1 MWRRPRVGTGIA
13 VYLVLLTTAVACS
26 SGIEQGGRALRSV
39 ASPSRTAT
47 SPTASPSAEP
57 SSQTPPEGPAIEV
70 ERPRP
75 DTQVLS
81 PTLVRGTAVT
91 ASGQV
96 SVRILDTD
104 GTELA
109 AIIVEVDCGAGC
121 RGGFEAQL
129 AFFVPSARRGTVRV
143 SEPGPDADASR
154 PVEVSVT
161 LIPGV

>member
-1 MWRRPRVGTGIA
+1 MRRGWRASPGI
-13 VYLVLLTTAVACS
+13 VIYLVLLTTAVACS

-39 ASPSRTAT
+39 ASPSPTTR
-47 SPTASPSAEP
+47 SPTASPAPEP
-57 SSQTPPEGPAIEV
+57 SSETPPEGPAIQV

-91 ASGQV
+91 ASGQL

-104 GTELA
+104 GTEVA
-109 AIIVEVDCGAGC
+109 AIIVEVACGAGC
-121 RGGFEAQL
+121 RGDFEARL
-129 AFFVPSARRGTVRV
+129 AFFVPSARRGTIQV
-143 SEPGPDADASR
+143 SEPGPDGDVPR
-154 PVEVSVT
+154 PVEVPVT